1 MATIEFTYDGGRL
14 RWLDGEAICFDWG
27 TSSSCLGL
35 LVVALNL
42 FFAVSTEKEY
52 ATQGRTLAF
61 LEIGIFAVEV
71 GVVEGVSWWGGR

>member
-1 MATIEFTYDGGRL
+1 
-14 RWLDGEAICFDWG
+14 
-27 TSSSCLGL
+27 
-35 LVVALNL
+35 VVALNL